1 MKPKIP
7 AAVSAQRMG
16 KIVVNEA
23 QQEADRLATQ
33 ARAMSRH
40 WRRRFWSLYKKYK
53 HRQAP
58 PIRKGTGGAVFF
70 WYFSGAPARH
80 SGNPR

>member
-23 QQEADRLATQ
+23 QQEADRLTTQ
-33 ARAMSRH
+33 AQQTA
-40 WRRRFWSLYKKYK
+40 
-53 HRQAP
+53 
-58 PIRKGTGGAVFF
+58 AVCP
-70 WYFSGAPARH
+70 S
-80 SGNPR
+80 

>member
-23 QQEADRLATQ
+23 QQEADRLTTQ
-33 ARAMSRH
+33 AQQTAAICPSWSKSQARSMSR
-40 WRRRFWSLYKKYK
+40 RGGGDFGDCIK
-53 HRQAP
+53 HRQTSAP
-58 PIRKGTGGAVFF
+58 D
-70 WYFSGAPARH
+70 S
-80 SGNPR
+80 

>member
-23 QQEADRLATQ
+23 QQEADRLTTQ
-33 ARAMSRH
+33 ARSMSRR
-40 WRRRFWSLYKKYK
+40 WRRRFWRLYK
-53 HRQAP
+53 
-58 PIRKGTGGAVFF
+58 T
-70 WYFSGAPARH
+70 
-80 SGNPR
+80 